1 MKEDETMAH
10 ISTEQAL
17 QIPQNLRQQ
26 SNTGSEPT
34 GPKDKKHL
42 SDDDVTILRLQTNP
56 NLKKV
61 KVETYK
67 NELGRDNAIV
77 QETLK
82 NKLAEYKL
90 SANTQLKVEKDMFGN
105 VSIKG
110 ALLQSDLE
118 RISDDLNNSETFKDS
133 FSRLS
138 QQQPTLN
145 YVDNVVKLSSAY
157 GVGNNLFN
165 SLISEDNEYNKLN
178 DIAHRYDTLRNTT
191 AMKDTVQSSTNGSV
205 DSINAYNDSSINS
218 DNYHFTLNA

>member
-1 MKEDETMAH
+1 MAH

-26 SNTGSEPT
+26 QSSTGSGT
-34 GPKDKKHL
+34 GASSGQEKKHL
-42 SDDDVTILRLQTNP
+42 TDDDVTLLRLQTNT
-56 NLKKV
+56 NIKKV

-90 SANTQLKVEKDMFGN
+90 SPNTQLKVEKDMFGN
-105 VSIKG
+105 VAIKG

-118 RISDDLNNSETFKDS
+118 RISDDLNNSESFKQS

-138 QQQPTLN
+138 QHQPTLN

-157 GVGNNLFN
+157 GVANNLFN

-178 DIAHRYDTLRNTT
+178 DIAHRYDALKNTT
-191 AMKDTVQSSTNGSV
+191 AIKETVEGLAPKTV
-205 DSINAYNDSSINS
+205 DSINTYNDTSMNN
-218 DNYHFTLNA
+218 DNFHFTLNA

>member
-1 MKEDETMAH
+1 MAH

-26 SNTGSEPT
+26 HSNTGSEPT
-34 GPKDKKHL
+34 PTASAKDKKHL
-42 SDDDVTILRLQTNP
+42 SDDDVTILKLQTNL
-56 NLKKV
+56 NIKKV

-110 ALLQSDLE
+110 ALLQSDIE
-118 RISDDLNNSETFKDS
+118 RINEDLNNSAAFKDA

-145 YVDNVVKLSSAY
+145 YVDNVVKISSAY
-157 GVGNNLFN
+157 GVANNLFN

-191 AMKDTVQSSTNGSV
+191 AVKDTIQNSAIENT
-205 DSINAYNDSSINS
+205 DSINGYSDASLNA

>member
-1 MKEDETMAH
+1 MAH

-26 SNTGSEPT
+26 QSQTGSETTT
-34 GPKDKKHL
+34 GVKNKKNL
-42 SDDDVTILRLQTNP
+42 SDDDVTILKLQTNP
-56 NLKKV
+56 NIKKV
-61 KVETYK
+61 KVEAYK

-82 NKLAEYKL
+82 NKLAEYRL
-90 SANTQLKVEKDMFGN
+90 STNTQLKVEKDMFGN

>member
-1 MKEDETMAH
+1 MAH

-26 SNTGSEPT
+26 HSNTGSQPAA
-34 GPKDKKHL
+34 GSKDKKHL
-42 SDDDVTILRLQTNP
+42 SDDDVTILSLQTKP
-56 NLKKV
+56 NIKKV
-61 KVETYK
+61 KVESYK

-90 SANTQLKVEKDMFGN
+90 STNTQLKVEKDMFGN
-105 VSIKG
+105 VSLKG

-118 RISDDLNNSETFKDS
+118 RISEDLNNSETFKDS

-178 DIAHRYDTLRNTT
+178 DIAHRYDALRNTN
-191 AMKDTVQSSTNGSV
+191 AMKDTLQSSYKESV
-205 DSINAYNDSSINS
+205 GSINGYDNSSLNS
-218 DNYHFTLNA
+218 DSYHFTLNA

>member
-1 MKEDETMAH
+1 MAH

-17 QIPQNLRQQ
+17 QTPQNLRQQ
-26 SNTGSEPT
+26 QSNTGAGATSAQN
-34 GPKDKKHL
+34 KKHL

-56 NLKKV
+56 NIKKV

-67 NELGRDNAIV
+67 NELGRDNAVV

-90 SANTQLKVEKDMFGN
+90 STNTQLKVEKDMFGN
-105 VSIKG
+105 VSVKG

-118 RISDDLNNSETFKDS
+118 RISDDLNNSEAFKES

-165 SLISEDNEYNKLN
+165 SLISEDSDYNKLN
-178 DIAHRYDTLRNTT
+178 DIAHRYDALKNTT
-191 AMKDTVQSSTNGSV
+191 EVKSSAITPSPYSDPAHSS
-205 DSINAYNDSSINS
+205 DS
-218 DNYHFTLNA
+218 YHFTLNA

>member
-1 MKEDETMAH
+1 MAH

-26 SNTGSEPT
+26 QSQTGSETTT
-34 GPKDKKHL
+34 GVKNKKNL
-42 SDDDVTILRLQTNP
+42 SDDDVTILKLQTNP
-56 NLKKV
+56 NIKKV
-61 KVETYK
+61 KVEAYK

-82 NKLAEYKL
+82 NKLAEYRL
-90 SANTQLKVEKDMFGN
+90 STNTQLKVEKDMFGN

-118 RISDDLNNSETFKDS
+118 RISEDLNNSETFKDS

-191 AMKDTVQSSTNGSV
+191 AMKDTLQSSYKESV
-205 DSINAYNDSSINS
+205 GNVSGYDNSLLNS
-218 DNYHFTLNA
+218 DSYHFTLNA

>member
-1 MKEDETMAH
+1 MAH

-26 SNTGSEPT
+26 SNTGSETT
-34 GPKDKKHL
+34 GVKDKKHL
-42 SDDDVTILRLQTNP
+42 SEDDVTILRLQTNP
-56 NLKKV
+56 NIKKV
-61 KVETYK
+61 KIETYK

-90 SANTQLKVEKDMFGN
+90 SVNTQLKVEKDMFGN

-110 ALLQSDLE
+110 ALLQSDIE

-157 GVGNNLFN
+157 GVGNSLFN
-165 SLISEDNEYNKLN
+165 SLISDDSEYNKLN

-191 AMKDTVQSSTNGSV
+191 TAQNSTSDSIDTTNGYE
-205 DSINAYNDSSINS
+205 DSLLNRDR
-218 DNYHFTLNA
+218 YHFTLNA

>member
-1 MKEDETMAH
+1 MAH

-17 QIPQNLRQQ
+17 QIPQNLKQQQ
-26 SNTGSEPT
+26 SNAGSGT
-34 GPKDKKHL
+34 ASARDNKHL
-42 SDDDVTILRLQTNP
+42 SDDDVTILHLQVNP
-56 NLKKV
+56 NIKKV
-61 KVETYK
+61 KVEAYK

-82 NKLAEYKL
+82 NKLAEYNL
-90 SANTQLKVEKDMFGN
+90 STNTQLKVEKDMFGN

-118 RISDDLNNSETFKDS
+118 RISDELNNSEAFKSS

-138 QQQPTLN
+138 QQQPTLT

-178 DIAHRYDTLRNTT
+178 DIAHRYDTLKNTSAIKESAASFDSFT
-191 AMKDTVQSSTNGSV
+191 ESSL
-205 DSINAYNDSSINS
+205 SSES
-218 DNYHFTLNA
+218 YHFTLNA

>member
-1 MKEDETMAH
+1 MAH

-17 QIPQNLRQQ
+17 QTPQNLRQQ
-26 SNTGSEPT
+26 QSNTGAGATSAQN
-34 GPKDKKHL
+34 KKHL

-56 NLKKV
+56 NIKKV

-67 NELGRDNAIV
+67 NELGRDNAVV

-90 SANTQLKVEKDMFGN
+90 STNTQLKVEKDMFGN
-105 VSIKG
+105 VSVKG

-118 RISDDLNNSETFKDS
+118 RISDDLNNSEAFKES

-165 SLISEDNEYNKLN
+165 SLISEDSDYNKLN
-178 DIAHRYDTLRNTT
+178 DIAHRYDALKNTT
-191 AMKDTVQSSTNGSV
+191 EVKSSAITPSPYSDAAHSS
-205 DSINAYNDSSINS
+205 DS
-218 DNYHFTLNA
+218 YHFTLNA

>member
-1 MKEDETMAH
+1 MAH

-26 SNTGSEPT
+26 SNTGSETT
-34 GPKDKKHL
+34 GVKDKKHL
-42 SDDDVTILRLQTNP
+42 SEDDVTILRLQTNP
-56 NLKKV
+56 NIKKV
-61 KVETYK
+61 KIETYK

-90 SANTQLKVEKDMFGN
+90 SVNTQLKVEKDMFGN

-110 ALLQSDLE
+110 ALLQSDIE

-165 SLISEDNEYNKLN
+165 SLISDDSEYNKLN

-191 AMKDTVQSSTNGSV
+191 TAQNSTSDSIDTTNGYE
-205 DSINAYNDSSINS
+205 DSLLNRDR
-218 DNYHFTLNA
+218 YHFTLNA

>member
-1 MKEDETMAH
+1 MAH

-26 SNTGSEPT
+26 NSQTGSEAT
-34 GPKDKKHL
+34 AGTKDKKHL

-56 NLKKV
+56 NIKKV

-67 NELGRDNAIV
+67 NELGHDNAIV

-90 SANTQLKVEKDMFGN
+90 STNTQLKVEKDMFGN

-118 RISDDLNNSETFKDS
+118 RISEDLNNSETFKDS

-178 DIAHRYDTLRNTT
+178 DIAHRYDTLKNTT
-191 AMKDTVQSSTNGSV
+191 EIKDSLQSTYKGSV
-205 DSINAYNDSSINS
+205 GSINEYDSSSLNS
-218 DNYHFTLNA
+218 DSYQFTLNA

>member
-1 MKEDETMAH
+1 MAH

-26 SNTGSEPT
+26 QSNSGSGSGT
-34 GPKDKKHL
+34 LGDNTQNQKIL
-42 SDDDVTILRLQTNP
+42 SDDDVTLLRLQANP
-56 NLKKV
+56 NIKKV
-61 KVETYK
+61 KVEAYK

-90 SANTQLKVEKDMFGN
+90 STNTQLKVEKDMFGS
-105 VSIKG
+105 VSVNG

-118 RISDDLNNSETFKDS
+118 RISDDLNNSQVFKDS
-133 FSRLS
+133 FGRLS

-145 YVDNVVKLSSAY
+145 YVDNVVKISSAY
-157 GVGNNLFN
+157 GVGNSLFN

-178 DIAHRYDTLRNTT
+178 DIAHRYDSLKSTT
-191 AMKDTVQSSTNGSV
+191 EVKESATTFDPYSGATPQSK
-205 DSINAYNDSSINS
+205 
-218 DNYHFTLNA
+218 NYHFTLNA

>member
-1 MKEDETMAH
+1 MAH

-26 SNTGSEPT
+26 QSNTGS
-34 GPKDKKHL
+34 GASSAQDKKHL

-56 NLKKV
+56 NIKKV
-61 KVETYK
+61 KIEAYK

-90 SANTQLKVEKDMFGN
+90 SIHTQLKVEKDLFGN

-118 RISDDLNNSETFKDS
+118 RISDELNNSETFKGS

-178 DIAHRYDTLRNTT
+178 DIAHRYDTLKNTT
-191 AMKDTVQSSTNGSV
+191 AIKESAT
-205 DSINAYNDSSINS
+205 SIDPYNEPSQHSE
-218 DNYHFTLNA
+218 NYHFTLNA